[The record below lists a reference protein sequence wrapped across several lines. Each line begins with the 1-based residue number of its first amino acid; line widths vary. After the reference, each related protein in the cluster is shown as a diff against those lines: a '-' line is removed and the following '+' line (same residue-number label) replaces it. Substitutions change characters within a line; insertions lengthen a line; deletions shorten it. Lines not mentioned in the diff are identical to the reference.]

1 LCSERDLVADLIGA
15 LDRYGISLM
24 LYAAVEGPIAGELKS
39 IFPWDSTGAGPGEG
53 FTDKY
58 FAMLRELSLRYGK
71 GVKGWWIDGCYA
83 HYKDYFDANDTPFMR
98 EMAATLRVGNPDS
111 IIAFNSG
118 LEIKKLYVD
127 QDYTCGEANELI
139 FYPEDR
145 LVDGVQWHV
154 LSYLGPWWS
163 DRLSAR
169 SNIELVNYTKTCTDR
184 GGVLTYD
191 VGYDEKGHIVPEHF
205 EQLCVLRR
213 FIKDSAEFS
222 QSDIPESEDYLNNT
236 RVTQQDEIPANYVN
250 IALGKKA
257 SASSSYSDTMAG
269 DFFPEKAVDGD
280 LGSGWAPGFVE
291 KNGVWWQVDLGASE
305 RIDAI
310 EMYTR
315 NGNNCERRNFEIRG
329 SDDPE
334 FTTYTVL
341 YHQGYFPLPK
351 GKHWAKLLDGVTC
364 RYVRLQVNGR
374 FCIPF
379 ISEMRVL
386 QRPKS

>member
-1 LCSERDLVADLIGA
+1 MCELSRVEQKTEWFKRGKYGVMMHFLGAYTESDASWNARVDTFDCDGLAEQLHKCGAKHLLFTISQTGGRFCMPIASYTEALQKAGYAQTLCSERDLVADLIGA

-83 HYKDYFDANDTPFMR
+83 HYKGYFDANDTPFMR
-98 EMAATLRVGNPDS
+98 EMAATLRAGNPDS

-127 QDYTCGEANELI
+127 QDYTCGESNELI

-163 DRLSAR
+163 DRFSAR

-236 RVTQQDEIPANYVN
+236 RVTQQDGIPANYVN

-257 SASSSYSDTMAG
+257 SASS
-269 DFFPEKAVDGD
+269 
-280 LGSGWAPGFVE
+280 
-291 KNGVWWQVDLGASE
+291 
-305 RIDAI
+305 
-310 EMYTR
+310 
-315 NGNNCERRNFEIRG
+315 
-329 SDDPE
+329 
-334 FTTYTVL
+334 TVISS
-341 YHQGYFPLPK
+341 
-351 GKHWAKLLDGVTC
+351 T
-364 RYVRLQVNGR
+364 
-374 FCIPF
+374 
-379 ISEMRVL
+379 SEMDL
-386 QRPKS
+386 PL